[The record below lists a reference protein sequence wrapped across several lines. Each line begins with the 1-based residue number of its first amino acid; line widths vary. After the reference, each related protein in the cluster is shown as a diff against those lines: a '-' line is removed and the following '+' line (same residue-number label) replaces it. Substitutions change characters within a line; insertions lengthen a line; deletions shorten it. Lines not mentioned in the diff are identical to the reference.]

1 MKHFAIALT
10 AALCMSTA
18 TMATT
23 FRQDNKQRQMPTTEQ
38 RVQHRTDRMVKR
50 YGLDKNQTAQL
61 LKLNTEYEGKM
72 GPRHH
77 HGPRPDGQQP
87 PREVKKDKKRMSHNG
102 QRPERKGPRPS
113 AEMMEKMKADR
124 NAYNQKLKTIM
135 TPKQYE
141 QYMKDES
148 NMKAPHQKRMD
159 MNRSEKQKLQQKNE

>member
-38 RVQHRTDRMVKR
+38 RVQHRTDRMAKR
-50 YGLDKNQTAQL
+50 YGLDKSQTAQL
-61 LKLNTEYEGKM
+61 LQLNTEFEGKM
-72 GPRHH
+72 GPRRH

-87 PREVKKDKKRMSHNG
+87 PRDVKKDKNRMHQNG
-102 QRPERKGPRPS
+102 QRPEHKGPRPNT
-113 AEMMEKMKADR
+113 EMMEKMKANRD
-124 NAYNQKLKTIM
+124 AYNQKLKAIM

-141 QYMKDES
+141 QYMKDEAE
-148 NMKAPHQKRMD
+148 MKGPHQSRMD
-159 MNRSEKQKLQQKNE
+159 KNRGEKQKSL